1 MRNKIDKRLMLIA
14 LNETP
19 GIGMKTIAMLHQ
31 KLDDLT
37 VLQTCTQK
45 ELIQLG
51 LTEKQASSFLAI
63 QNKGIIDKR
72 LAFYEKQDIQILT
85 VADPDYPN
93 MLKQIYQPP
102 WVLYAIGDLSI
113 LGLPMI
119 GIVGT
124 RKPTPYGKK
133 VTEQL
138 AASLVQRG
146 IGIVR
151 GMARGIDSSAHRGAL
166 QVKGKT
172 VAVLGGPADK
182 IYPPENGQLY
192 RQIAESGLILSEV
205 PVGTPIHP
213 GCFPLRNR
221 IISGISLG
229 IVVVEAAEQSG
240 SLITVDRA
248 LEQGR
253 DVFAVPG
260 PIYSA
265 KSKGTLN
272 LIKEGCKM
280 FTCTENILEEY

>member
-1 MRNKIDKRLMLIA
+1 MCPNIILTEGYEYGSFHFLEPSFLHNYTDS
-14 LNETP
+14 T

-146 IGIVR
+146 IGIVS

-229 IVVVEAAEQSG
+229 IVELSPYNCV
-240 SLITVDRA
+240 
-248 LEQGR
+248 
-253 DVFAVPG
+253 
-260 PIYSA
+260 
-265 KSKGTLN
+265 KS
-272 LIKEGCKM
+272 
-280 FTCTENILEEY
+280 